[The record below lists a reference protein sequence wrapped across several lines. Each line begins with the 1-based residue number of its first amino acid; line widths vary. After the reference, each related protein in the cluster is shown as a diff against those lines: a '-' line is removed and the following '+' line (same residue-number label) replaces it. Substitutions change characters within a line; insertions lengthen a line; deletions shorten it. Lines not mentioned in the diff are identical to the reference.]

1 MKKLLQQRWLY
12 HAFTWMTFYS
22 LIWLSYDDSSA
33 PKEETINKFI
43 NITPIILFM
52 MIVVYSALHIH
63 DKWFSKRQYLAFFTA
78 FLALP
83 LFWSLVFTWGIQA
96 LFAAEWDTG
105 FYQNYVNFLVIASVS
120 LGLRYLKRGT
130 VGQFFLQEAK
140 SQLLEHELNALKSQ
154 LNPHFLFNTLNN
166 IYGTNL
172 KDVEKGSEMLLSL
185 SELFRYQ
192 LESQKKDVVKLED
205 EVMFLHDYIELE
217 RLRLT
222 EQNEIE
228 FDVSL
233 ENETVRVAPL
243 LFLPFV
249 ENAIK
254 YGSFPSKKA
263 LILISLNQTGN
274 ILTLSVQNPIFPNK
288 QVVSTQTGL
297 KNVKRRLEILY
308 PGKHE
313 LKIQESSTE
322 YQITLKLQL

>member
-12 HAFTWMTFYS
+12 HAFTWIAFFS
-22 LIWLSYDDSSA
+22 LIWMSYDDSSS
-33 PKEETINKFI
+33 PKEASFDKFF

-52 MIVVYSALHIH
+52 MIAAYSALYIH
-63 DKWFSKRQYLAFFTA
+63 DKWFTKRKYAAFFTA

-83 LFWSLVFTWGIQA
+83 LVWSLLFTWGIQW
-96 LFAAEWDTG
+96 LFGADMNSG
-105 FYQNYVNFLVIASVS
+105 FYQNYVNFLVIACVS

-130 VGQFFLQEAK
+130 IDQFFLQEAK

-172 KDVEKGSEMLLSL
+172 KDAEKGSEMLLSL

-205 EVMFLHDYIELE
+205 EVLFLHDYIELE

-233 ENETVRVAPL
+233 ENESVRVAPL

-254 YGSFPSKKA
+254 YGTFPSKKA
-263 LILISLNQTGN
+263 LILISLSQTGN
-274 ILTLSVQNPIFPNK
+274 TLTLSVQNPIFPNK

-313 LKIQESSTE
+313 LKIQESPNE
-322 YQITLKLQL
+322 YQIILRLQL